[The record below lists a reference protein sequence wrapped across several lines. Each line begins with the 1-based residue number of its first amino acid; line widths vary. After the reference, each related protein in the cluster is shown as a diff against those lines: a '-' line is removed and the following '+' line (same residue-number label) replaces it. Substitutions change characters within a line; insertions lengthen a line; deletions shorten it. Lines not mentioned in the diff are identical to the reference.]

1 MCFVFIVY
9 INVFFL
15 RDYEI
20 IFVVAFILLAKFSV
34 KRGLCVVGLLA
45 GGSNKILRYNQPG
58 TKHSVQVAYA
68 DINGIIKH

>member
-1 MCFVFIVY
+1 MFCLYRVY
-9 INVFFL
+9 KRFL
-15 RDYEI
+15 FEGDYEI

-34 KRGLCVVGLLA
+34 KRGLCVVGLFA

-68 DINGIIKH
+68 DIQWNN

>member
-1 MCFVFIVY
+1 MFCLYRVY
-9 INVFFL
+9 KRILFEG
-15 RDYEI
+15 DYEI
-20 IFVVAFILLAKFSV
+20 IFVVAFILLANFSV

-68 DINGIIKH
+68 DIQWNN

>member
-1 MCFVFIVY
+1 MFCLYRVY
-9 INVFFL
+9 KRFL
-15 RDYEI
+15 FEGDYEI
-20 IFVVAFILLAKFSV
+20 IFVVAFILLANFSV

-68 DINGIIKH
+68 DIQWNN

>member
-1 MCFVFIVY
+1 MFCLYRVY
-9 INVFFL
+9 KRFL
-15 RDYEI
+15 FEGDYEI
-20 IFVVAFILLAKFSV
+20 IFFVAFILLAKFSV

-68 DINGIIKH
+68 DIQWNN

>member
-1 MCFVFIVY
+1 MFCLYRVY
-9 INVFFL
+9 KRFL
-15 RDYEI
+15 FEGDYEI
-20 IFVVAFILLAKFSV
+20 IFVVAFMLLANFSV

-68 DINGIIKH
+68 DIQWNN

>member
-1 MCFVFIVY
+1 MFCLYRVY
-9 INVFFL
+9 KRFL
-15 RDYEI
+15 FEGDYEI

-45 GGSNKILRYNQPG
+45 GGSNKISRYNQSG

-68 DINGIIKH
+68 DIQWNN

>member
-1 MCFVFIVY
+1 VFCLYRVY
-9 INVFFL
+9 KRFL
-15 RDYEI
+15 FEGDYEI
-20 IFVVAFILLAKFSV
+20 IFVVAFILLANFSV

-68 DINGIIKH
+68 DIQWNN